1 MAGFIVDIPSE
12 KKYWQFVLRAHGYKK
27 AVHLDLLCQTE
38 AKSLDG
44 LTLPVRGKQFPREA
58 ENFKDFTKLTKDIVL
73 PQIKDRVKTFDK
85 WLTIPKI
92 EHPIKWLYA
101 NGTIKAGMPGAPT
114 DMDAYMYILDKG
126 RIEYGA
132 IKPEAKELFFHGKLL
147 KGRFVVRQILN
158 SPNYEKTGKKQY
170 LRLFSKTKDDTPYV
184 LDNRAVNKKW
194 MPPLGVSALPEVWRR
209 RIRVRYPYWLQKSK
223 AQAIVMRNELVEA
236 LKKNELEMS
245 HCIETTAQRGDE
257 DSNTWR
263 YERIEGRLDTNI
275 DGEQFIARA
284 LGSTSPIEV
293 IESKL
298 SAKEGRYLWKGDII
312 SEGVW
317 SGYGLSVFWPK
328 EVLWESI
335 PLLAGVQVTYMSHS
349 GAKVGEVVGAKRMG
363 EGIEAWGF
371 SSKDLTGFGLS
382 VGTVHLSDVVR
393 RKLYKILV
401 YTEVAAV
408 KSPACKVCYVKK

>member
-12 KKYWQFVLRAHGYKK
+12 KKYWDFVLAAHGYKK
-27 AVHLDLLCQTE
+27 AVHLDLRCQTD
-38 AKSLDG
+38 ANLLDG
-44 LTLPVRGKQFPREA
+44 LTLPIRGKQFQREA
-58 ENFKDFTKLTKDIVL
+58 EGFRDFTKLTKEVVI
-73 PQIKDRVKTFDK
+73 PQIKDRVKTLDK
-85 WLTIPKI
+85 WLTIPK
-92 EHPIKWLYA
+92 ERHPKKWLHA
-101 NGTIKAGMPGAPT
+101 NGTIKAGNEGAPPET
-114 DMDAYMYILDKG
+114 DAYIYILDKG
-126 RIEYGA
+126 RVEYGA

-158 SPNYEKTGKKQY
+158 RPDYEKTGKKKY

-209 RIRVRYPYWLQKSK
+209 RIRVKYPYWVQKSK

-236 LKKNELEMS
+236 LKKNELEANRY
-245 HCIETTAQRGDE
+245 IETTGQRGDK
-257 DSNTWR
+257 DGNTWQ
-263 YERIEGRLDTNI
+263 YERIESHLDTNMTSEEFVVR
-275 DGEQFIARA
+275 G
-284 LGSTSPIEV
+284 LGSTAPIEV

-298 SAKEGRYLWKGDII
+298 SANEGRYLWKGDVM

-317 SGYGLSVFWPK
+317 SGYGLSVFWTK
-328 EVLWESI
+328 EALWESI
-335 PLLAGVQVTYMSHS
+335 PLLAGVQVTYLSHS
-349 GAKVGEVVGAKRMG
+349 GIKVGEVVGAKKTT
-363 EGIEAWGF
+363 EGVEAWGY

-401 YTEVAAV
+401 FTEVAAV
-408 KSPACKVCYVKK
+408 KSPACKVCYVKN